1 MMSPGSGSVSSSAR
15 IRLDNLTVQD
25 SKSMDSKD
33 DDVSSDGK
41 KKSAAPQVEA
51 STSPTNNRADT
62 AKTPISKN
70 TKIKMDA
77 DNSGAFDFAP
87 DAKEKE
93 QDISG
98 DSSAGADAKQQDD
111 HAQAKDASNISSA
124 FRKGSIA
131 TAGSVMKTPS
141 LYSKTDS
148 FSFDFN
154 DMIRDDPLLNSQL
167 RGQSF
172 TPLPHNGSGIKGISN
187 QLSWS
192 ISPHLGDIADWA
204 DADIKTGKAA
214 GGPVQ
219 PSLSTDDGKPKGEGA
234 DVSTENISPMAI
246 NAQMDTGA
254 FAPSLSFWQDE
265 DVAAAI
271 GEGKDQEKTAP
282 LPMFYDPSMP
292 PPSKI
297 SDDKASHIKP
307 VPSQQ
312 PLGTSTPRHP
322 MHHAEQRGPGY
333 HQHPRGGSQQIRDA
347 PPQIMPSPRYNY
359 MSTPGS
365 YGPHG
370 DRVRNLRG
378 RLAEGAPHTHMPPP
392 PPSSYYYHHNLTS
405 PMVGG
410 AMMKPGM
417 WGSPHV
423 AHRPHPMASPPHRR
437 PIRPLDLTPSK
448 RKCVPLKPPLPS
460 KFQGDV
466 EKAKATPMPEFTNLV
481 NFPAHI
487 SQKQPITLPDGMRC
501 CVMCGQACQCNGAMK
516 GTKKIPPQGVMKGGP
531 APGMPPVPA
540 AGYAIIPTQNKG
552 LCTACDVN
560 VWVVVQSGLEIKW
573 CKGCKNFRPWA
584 SFGDKGLATKCV
596 RCRERQRE
604 KYALQK
610 EAKEKKKSALKG
622 V

>member
-1 MMSPGSGSVSSSAR
+1 MMSPGGGSVSSSAR

-25 SKSMDSKD
+25 SKSTDSKD
-33 DDVSSDGK
+33 GGDAPSDGK
-41 KKSAAPQVEA
+41 KKNVAVPQIEA
-51 STSPTNNRADT
+51 STSPTNNPTET
-62 AKTPISKN
+62 AKTPICKN
-70 TKIKMDA
+70 TKMRMDT
-77 DNSGAFDFAP
+77 DKSGAFDFAP
-87 DAKEKE
+87 DAGQKKER
-93 QDISG
+93 G
-98 DSSAGADAKQQDD
+98 DR
-111 HAQAKDASNISSA
+111 AKDESNVSSA
-124 FRKGSIA
+124 FRKGNS
-131 TAGSVMKTPS
+131 TAASTGSVMKTPS

-148 FSFDFN
+148 FSFDFG
-154 DMIRDDPLLNSQL
+154 DMIKDDPLLNSQL
-167 RGQSF
+167 RGSSF

-192 ISPHLGDIADWA
+192 ISPHLGDIAEWA
-204 DADIKTGKAA
+204 DADIKAGKSA

-219 PSLSTDDGKPKGEGA
+219 PSLSTGLGGGEQKGN
-234 DVSTENISPMAI
+234 DVDITAESISPMAL
-246 NAQMDTGA
+246 NAQMDSGA
-254 FAPSLSFWQDE
+254 FAPSLSFWQDD
-265 DVAAAI
+265 DV
-271 GEGKDQEKTAP
+271 GEGKDREKNAP

-292 PPSKI
+292 PPPRNN
-297 SDDKASHIKP
+297 DGKASQERNRQLPKP
-307 VPSQQ
+307 VPSQH
-312 PLGTSTPRHP
+312 PLGASPPRHLVHP
-322 MHHAEQRGPGY
+322 AEQRGPGY
-333 HQHPRGGSQQIRDA
+333 QQHPRGGAQPMRDG

-359 MSTPGS
+359 ISTPGS
-365 YGPHG
+365 YGAHV

-378 RLAEGAPHTHMPPP
+378 RVPEGAPHTHMPPP

-405 PMVGG
+405 PMIGG
-410 AMMKPGM
+410 GMMKPGM

-448 RKCVPLKPPLPS
+448 RKCVPLKQPLPS
-460 KFQGDV
+460 KFQGDA
-466 EKAKATPMPEFTNLV
+466 EKAQATPMPEFTNLV

-487 SQKQPITLPDGMRC
+487 SQKQPVSLPNGMRC
-501 CVMCGQACQCNGAMK
+501 CVMCGQACQCNGTMK
-516 GTKKIPPQGVMKGGP
+516 GPKKVPSLPGIAKGVPGVPP
-531 APGMPPVPA
+531 APA

-610 EAKEKKKSALKG
+610 EAKEKKKNNNALKG

>member
-1 MMSPGSGSVSSSAR
+1 MLSPGGGSVSSSAR

-25 SKSMDSKD
+25 SKSTDSKD
-33 DDVSSDGK
+33 AGGEAPPDGK
-41 KKSAAPQVEA
+41 KKGAAVPQIEA
-51 STSPTNNRADT
+51 STSPTNNPADT

-70 TKIKMDA
+70 TKIKMET
-77 DNSGAFDFAP
+77 NKPGAFDFAP
-87 DAKEKE
+87 DAE
-93 QDISG
+93 QKQQGMGG
-98 DSSAGADAKQQDD
+98 DSGAAQRD
-111 HAQAKDASNISSA
+111 QAKDESNISSA
-124 FRKGSIA
+124 FRKGNSA
-131 TAGSVMKTPS
+131 TASTGSVMKTPS
-141 LYSKTDS
+141 LYSKTES
-148 FSFDFN
+148 FSFDFG
-154 DMIRDDPLLNSQL
+154 DMIKDDPLLNSQL

-192 ISPHLGDIADWA
+192 ISPHLGDIAEWA
-204 DADIKTGKAA
+204 DADIKTGKST
-214 GGPVQ
+214 GGPIQ
-219 PSLSTDDGKPKGEGA
+219 PSLSTEQKGN
-234 DVSTENISPMAI
+234 DVTAASISPMALD
-246 NAQMDTGA
+246 AQMDSGA

-265 DVAAAI
+265 DV
-271 GEGKDQEKTAP
+271 GEGKDQEKAAP
-282 LPMFYDPSMP
+282 LPVFYDPSMP
-292 PPSKI
+292 PPPRNNDGKS
-297 SDDKASHIKP
+297 SQERNQQLLPKP

-312 PLGTSTPRHP
+312 PLGASPPRHP
-322 MHHAEQRGPGY
+322 IHPAEQRGPGY
-333 HQHPRGGSQQIRDA
+333 QQHPRGGSQQVRDG

-359 MSTPGS
+359 ISTPGS

-378 RLAEGAPHTHMPPP
+378 RVPEGSPHTHMPPP

-410 AMMKPGM
+410 GMMKPGM
-417 WGSPHV
+417 WGSPHI
-423 AHRPHPMASPPHRR
+423 AHPPHHMASPPHRR

-487 SQKQPITLPDGMRC
+487 SQKQPVTLPDGMRC
-501 CVMCGQACQCNGAMK
+501 CVMCGQACQCNGTMK
-516 GTKKIPPQGVMKGGP
+516 GAKKVPAPPGTAKGGP
-531 APGMPPVPA
+531 VPGIPPASA

-560 VWVVVQSGLEIKW
+560 VWIVVQSGLEIKW

-610 EAKEKKKSALKG
+610 EAKEKKRSALKG

>member
-1 MMSPGSGSVSSSAR
+1 
-15 IRLDNLTVQD
+15 
-25 SKSMDSKD
+25 
-33 DDVSSDGK
+33 
-41 KKSAAPQVEA
+41 
-51 STSPTNNRADT
+51 
-62 AKTPISKN
+62 
-70 TKIKMDA
+70 
-77 DNSGAFDFAP
+77 
-87 DAKEKE
+87 
-93 QDISG
+93 
-98 DSSAGADAKQQDD
+98 
-111 HAQAKDASNISSA
+111 
-124 FRKGSIA
+124 
-131 TAGSVMKTPS
+131 
-141 LYSKTDS
+141 
-148 FSFDFN
+148 
-154 DMIRDDPLLNSQL
+154 
-167 RGQSF
+167 
-172 TPLPHNGSGIKGISN
+172 
-187 QLSWS
+187 
-192 ISPHLGDIADWA
+192 
-204 DADIKTGKAA
+204 
-214 GGPVQ
+214 
-219 PSLSTDDGKPKGEGA
+219 
-234 DVSTENISPMAI
+234 
-246 NAQMDTGA
+246 
-254 FAPSLSFWQDE
+254 
-265 DVAAAI
+265 
-271 GEGKDQEKTAP
+271 
-282 LPMFYDPSMP
+282 MFHDPSMP

-297 SDDKASHIKP
+297 RDDKTSHTKP

-322 MHHAEQRGPGY
+322 MHPEQRGPGY
-333 HQHPRGGSQQIRDA
+333 HQHSRGGSQQIRDA

-378 RLAEGAPHTHMPPP
+378 RLAEGVPHTHMPPP

>member
-1 MMSPGSGSVSSSAR
+1 
-15 IRLDNLTVQD
+15 
-25 SKSMDSKD
+25 MDSKD

-111 HAQAKDASNISSA
+111 QAQAKDASNISSA

-148 FSFDFN
+148 FSFDFG

-297 SDDKASHIKP
+297 SDDKASHTKP

-347 PPQIMPSPRYNY
+347 PPSN
-359 MSTPGS
+359 
-365 YGPHG
+365 
-370 DRVRNLRG
+370 N
-378 RLAEGAPHTHMPPP
+378 A
-392 PPSSYYYHHNLTS
+392 
-405 PMVGG
+405 
-410 AMMKPGM
+410 
-417 WGSPHV
+417 
-423 AHRPHPMASPPHRR
+423 
-437 PIRPLDLTPSK
+437 
-448 RKCVPLKPPLPS
+448 
-460 KFQGDV
+460 F
-466 EKAKATPMPEFTNLV
+466 
-481 NFPAHI
+481 
-487 SQKQPITLPDGMRC
+487 
-501 CVMCGQACQCNGAMK
+501 
-516 GTKKIPPQGVMKGGP
+516 
-531 APGMPPVPA
+531 A
-540 AGYAIIPTQNKG
+540 A
-552 LCTACDVN
+552 V
-560 VWVVVQSGLEIKW
+560 
-573 CKGCKNFRPWA
+573 
-584 SFGDKGLATKCV
+584 
-596 RCRERQRE
+596 
-604 KYALQK
+604 
-610 EAKEKKKSALKG
+610 
-622 V
+622 